1 MFNDIFSKYKNTFL
15 GFGCLSGAFVSSFIS
30 SFLILK
36 SKNRFD
42 RNCLHIPIG
51 FVGGLVSNFEI
62 NYGFIYFTLIIVYQI
77 LEEIENL
84 QKYNSDHSWYD
95 IEGYTIGF
103 TSCVYYLYILKNK
116 KTIYELTNSENN
128 I

>member
-1 MFNDIFSKYKNTFL
+1 MFNNTILKYKNTLL
-15 GFGCLSGAFVSSFIS
+15 GIGCMSGAFVSSFVS

-36 SKNRFD
+36 SDNRFE

-62 NYGFIYFTLIIVYQI
+62 NYGFIYFALIIIYQI
-77 LEEIENL
+77 LEEVENL
-84 QKYNSDHSWYD
+84 HKYNRDYSWYD

-103 TSCVYYLYILKNK
+103 TSCVYYLYLIKNRK
-116 KTIYELTNSENN
+116 ITYELTNSENN